1 LTLRQPSVIG
11 SKNLSDSDSQQKDTE
26 MQEFDVMVIG
36 GGASGLRAA
45 IAAKRAG
52 ASVGLISKVH
62 PLRTNSAIAQ
72 GGLNAPLGKDDSPD
86 SLAADTFMSGDELC
100 DRGVV
105 KAFAQEA
112 SKEVVWLERMGVP
125 FNRDKEGRL
134 DLRGFG
140 SNSRNRTCYADDR
153 TGYIVLQVLHE
164 QFQREQIPSFEEWYV
179 TSLAVD
185 GGNCIGA
192 IALGLRGGKLESF
205 SARSVVLATG
215 GFGRLYL
222 PSTASLTTTGDG
234 QCLAYDAGARLMD
247 MEMIQF
253 HPTVFAKKQGL
264 LITEA
269 VLSEGAV
276 IVDQKGA
283 AITDPKG
290 MPRHKISLAI
300 HHAMQNGGGAVSLDL
315 RPIGKEKLR
324 AYFPQTQELVRTV
337 AGLDAT
343 KDLVPIRPAAHRP
356 MGGIET
362 NAAGE
367 SALAG
372 LFAVGECACNGL
384 NGAGRLAGNT
394 LSEAMVFGRTVGEA
408 AAKHA
413 TTAAKKNFPA
423 AMLADE
429 EKQLAT
435 ISSGGAS
442 NDTLGKI
449 HGELGSLMNEKVGLV
464 RTGTGLQEALGQIQT
479 LKERY
484 TKVRVKNPSRIYNY
498 ELTAYLELGSML
510 TLAEVVASA
519 AVARTESRGAH
530 QRADFP
536 ARDNTDWKSHTVASC
551 PGGSRQLQ
559 KKPVATG

>member
-1 LTLRQPSVIG
+1 L
-11 SKNLSDSDSQQKDTE
+11 
-26 MQEFDVMVIG
+26 QEFDVLVVG

-52 ASVGLISKVH
+52 ASVALITKVH
-62 PLRTNSAIAQ
+62 PLRTNSGVAQ
-72 GGLNAPLGKDDSPD
+72 GGLNAPLGKDDSAEKFAEDTLLAGDGLCDPEVVR
-86 SLAADTFMSGDELC
+86 SLAA
-100 DRGVV
+100 
-105 KAFAQEA
+105 EA
-112 SKEVVWLERMGVP
+112 SQEIIWLERMGVP

-134 DLRGFG
+134 DRRPFG
-140 SNSRNRTCYADDR
+140 SNSPSRTCYADDR
-153 TGYIVLQVLHE
+153 TGHIVLQVLHE

-185 GGNCIGA
+185 GGSCVGA

-215 GFGRLYL
+215 GLTSLYL
-222 PSTASLTTTGDG
+222 PSTASLGTAGDG

-247 MEMIQF
+247 VEMIQF
-253 HPTVFAKKQGL
+253 HPTVLAKKQGL

-269 VLSEGAV
+269 VLSDGAA
-276 IVDQKGA
+276 IVDQKGETIA
-283 AITDPKG
+283 DSKG
-290 MPRHKISLAI
+290 MPRHKIALSI
-300 HHAMQNGGGAVSLDL
+300 HHAMRNGGGAVFLDL

-324 AYFPQTQELVRTV
+324 AYFPQTQELLRTV

-362 NAAGE
+362 NATGAT
-367 SALAG
+367 SIAG

-413 TTAAKKNFPA
+413 TVASKKNFPA

-435 ISSGGAS
+435 ISSGDS
-442 NDTLGKI
+442 FKDTLGKI
-449 HGELGSLMNEKVGLV
+449 HGELGNLMNEKVGLI
-464 RTGTGLQEALGQIQT
+464 RTGTGLQEALGQIQS
-479 LKERY
+479 LKDRY
-484 TKVRVKNPSRIYNY
+484 SRLRVKNPSRIYNY
-498 ELTAYLELGSML
+498 ELTSYLELGSML
-510 TLAEVVASA
+510 TLAEVVALA
-519 AVARTESRGAH
+519 AAARAESRGAH

-536 ARDNTDWKSHTVASC
+536 QRDDTNWKSHTLVSYVGRSA
-551 PGGSRQLQ
+551 QLQ
-559 KKPVATG
+559 KKPVAAAG